1 MQMKISR
8 LVLCLPLFLALAKAG
23 FGQAAPQ
30 TSSAGPV
37 ATVGGQ
43 AISEEELLDTLG
55 PQQSMQLR
63 TQEYEAKS
71 KALESLIRLKVV
83 QAEAKKRGISAEKLI
98 EQEVES
104 KVPDPT
110 DDEVQAYFWGQN
122 PAGATFDEVKDQYR
136 ASLKQLKLKKARQVY
151 ADSLRAKSDVAVLL
165 RPPSVNVAYDP
176 SRVKGDPKAPI
187 TIVEFSDFQCPFCK
201 KSESTLHELL
211 TKYSGQVKLAYLD
224 FPLRDIHP
232 MAQSAAEAARCAGEQ
247 GKFWEYHDSLYA
259 DQSKLD
265 GADLLSRARSLKLD
279 AKSFQSCLDSGK
291 FKSKIDADLEQGRK
305 VGVAGTPGFFVNGVF
320 LSGALPPADFE
331 KIIDNE
337 LALLGAPHSSQ

>member
-1 MQMKISR
+1 MKISS
-8 LVLCLPLFLALAKAG
+8 LVLCLPLLLALPKAS

-30 TSSAGPV
+30 VGSGVPV

-43 AISEEELLDTLG
+43 PITEEELLDTLG
-55 PQQSMQLR
+55 PQQAMQLR

-71 KALESLIRLKVV
+71 KALDSLIRLKLV
-83 QAEAKKRGISAEKLI
+83 QAEAKKRGIPAEKLI

-110 DDEVQAYFWGQN
+110 DGEVEAYFWGQN
-122 PAGATFDEVKDQYR
+122 RAGATLEQVKEEYR
-136 ASLKQLKLKKARQVY
+136 ASLKQLKLRKARQVY
-151 ADSLRAKSDVAVLL
+151 ADSLR
-165 RPPSVNVAYDP
+165 
-176 SRVKGDPKAPI
+176 
-187 TIVEFSDFQCPFCK
+187 K
-201 KSESTLHELL
+201 KIERTLHELL
-211 TKYSGQVKLAYLD
+211 AKYGGRVKLAYLD

-232 MAQSAAEAARCAGEQ
+232 LAQSAAEAARCAGEQ
-247 GKFWEYHDSLYA
+247 GKFWEYHDALYA

-265 GADLLSRARSLKLD
+265 GAELLTRARALKLD
-279 AKSFQSCLDSGK
+279 EKSFQSCVSSGK

-331 KIIDNE
+331 KVIDNE
-337 LALLGAPHSSQ
+337 LALLGAPHPSQ